1 MASTTKSTKS
11 TKAAE
16 VEEAV
21 EAELSLKQLVN
32 QAIDEVTE
40 QLGLESKDRYKAAR
54 AIMFTAVAN
63 AVNDGSI
70 DDLVAQTVEEAGD
83 LPAGFGLERS
93 VAAEKPAPAKKA
105 ASTKATKEAPAAA
118 AKRPARRSRP
128 TR

>member
-1 MASTTKSTKS
+1 MASATKSTKS

-16 VEEAV
+16 VEPEV
-21 EAELSLKQLVN
+21 ELSTKQLVN

-40 QLGLESKDRYKAAR
+40 QLNLESKDRYKAAR
-54 AIMFTAVAN
+54 ALMFTAVAN
-63 AVNDGSI
+63 AIADGSI

-118 AKRPARRSRP
+118 KRPARRSRP